1 MMNKRLP
8 LELVGLF
15 PPMRE
20 KCQRAQSGV
29 KSFQSSSVQDFLS
42 AQPVVL
48 LKFFSHCWRDQY
60 GFTGASLFLLL
71 SCFKPCAR
79 FYAAES

>member
-1 MMNKRLP
+1 MMMNKRLP

-15 PPMRE
+15 PNKRE
-20 KCQRAQSGV
+20 LSTCSIGSKEFSV
-29 KSFQSSSVQDFLS
+29 IVSSRFSLLS
-42 AQPVVL
+42 LLFL

-71 SCFKPCAR
+71 
-79 FYAAES
+79 